1 MPTFCAF
8 PPTTLA
14 HFLNVVFFFNMI
26 WPFLWHINLFNVRQ
40 ELVGQKRHNDSHK
53 DRQQCAKQQV
63 DHPLTLRVKKPLSRD
78 KNSALQ
84 YVQYGRRLY
93 RLYVSRLRCSS
104 DLPND
109 CRKSSNMYRYH
120 SCYSLPKFNFPIF
133 PPKFIFCLNL
143 IFVVN
148 LQV

>member
-8 PPTTLA
+8 PLTTLA
-14 HFLNVVFFFNMI
+14 HFLDVVFFFNMI
-26 WPFLWHINLFNVRQ
+26 LPFLWHINVFNVRQ

-109 CRKSSNMYRYH
+109 CRKSSNIGIIPVILYQ
-120 SCYSLPKFNFPIF
+120 
-133 PPKFIFCLNL
+133 NL
-143 IFVVN
+143 ISLFFHQNLFFV
-148 LQV
+148 LILFLL

>member
-8 PPTTLA
+8 PLTTLA
-14 HFLNVVFFFNMI
+14 HFLDVVFFFNMI
-26 WPFLWHINLFNVRQ
+26 WPFLWHINVFNVRQ

-109 CRKSSNMYRYH
+109 CRKSSNIGIIPVILYQ
-120 SCYSLPKFNFPIF
+120 
-133 PPKFIFCLNL
+133 NL
-143 IFVVN
+143 ISLFFHQNLFFV
-148 LQV
+148 LILFLL

>member
-14 HFLNVVFFFNMI
+14 HFFNVVFFFNMI

-63 DHPLTLRVKKPLSRD
+63 DHPLTLRVKKPHSRD

-109 CRKSSNMYRYH
+109 CRKSSNIGIIPVILYQ
-120 SCYSLPKFNFPIF
+120 
-133 PPKFIFCLNL
+133 NL
-143 IFVVN
+143 ISLFFHQNLFFV
-148 LQV
+148 LILFLL

>member
-8 PPTTLA
+8 PLTTLA
-14 HFLNVVFFFNMI
+14 HFLDVVFFFNMI
-26 WPFLWHINLFNVRQ
+26 WPFLWHINVFNVRQ

-63 DHPLTLRVKKPLSRD
+63 DHPFTLRVKKPLSRD

-109 CRKSSNMYRYH
+109 CRKSSNIGIIPVILYQ
-120 SCYSLPKFNFPIF
+120 
-133 PPKFIFCLNL
+133 NL
-143 IFVVN
+143 ISLFFHQNLFFV
-148 LQV
+148 LILFLL